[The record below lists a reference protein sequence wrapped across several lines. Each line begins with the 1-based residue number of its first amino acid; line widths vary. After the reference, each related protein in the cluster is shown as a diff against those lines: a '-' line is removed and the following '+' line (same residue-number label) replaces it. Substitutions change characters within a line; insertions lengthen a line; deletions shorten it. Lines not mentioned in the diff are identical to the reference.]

1 MGGMPAARPRTP
13 LPYSTEAPT
22 ARPARTSQP
31 PTGGGGGGASN
42 LGSNGFP
49 TQGGVE
55 VGQSMWS
62 GTSGNFWADEQLE
75 AYNARQGGGG
85 PGMTRPN
92 PRAVALQDMLQQYRM
107 TQQQF

>member
-1 MGGMPAARPRTP
+1 
-13 LPYSTEAPT
+13 
-22 ARPARTSQP
+22 
-31 PTGGGGGGASN
+31 
-42 LGSNGFP
+42 
-49 TQGGVE
+49 
-55 VGQSMWS
+55 MWS